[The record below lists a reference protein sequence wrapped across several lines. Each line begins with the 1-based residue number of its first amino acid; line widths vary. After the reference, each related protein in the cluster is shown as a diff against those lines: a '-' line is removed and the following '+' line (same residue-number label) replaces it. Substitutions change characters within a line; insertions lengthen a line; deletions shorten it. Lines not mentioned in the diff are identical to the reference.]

1 MADKLSTLISQEL
14 NIPINQVAGTVNLLD
29 DGATIPFISRYRKEA
44 TGNLDDFSIQSIDQR
59 LRYYRELEKRR
70 ATILKTIE
78 AQDKLTPELADRINN
93 CWDANTLED
102 IYLPFKPKRKTR
114 AEAARQLGL
123 EPLAKIIMAQRGGD
137 IEQRA
142 RQFVDG
148 DKVPDTD
155 AAITGAQD
163 IIAEWVSEN
172 EAVRNAVRRGFK
184 YDARLVS
191 HFVKGKEIEGRNYEN
206 YYEYSMPLKRVS
218 SHQLLAIR
226 RGEKEGFLKVGIEIN
241 DDRTLDNIS
250 RIVVKGGGEASQ
262 LVEEAAE
269 DSFKRLVKPSIE
281 TEFATTAKQKA
292 DDEAIETF
300 AQNVRQLLFAPPLGR
315 KRVLAV
321 DPGFRTGCKVVCL
334 DEQGN
339 LLHHDV
345 IYPTAPHND
354 IEGATKKIHNLT
366 EVYKIDAIALGN
378 GTASRETERFLKRIR
393 YRRPIDVFVV
403 SENGAS
409 IYSASK
415 IARDEFPD
423 KDVTVRGAVSIGRRL
438 LDPLAELVKI
448 DPKSIGVGQYQH
460 DVDQTRLK
468 EALDFT
474 VQSCVNSVGVN
485 VNTASKELLTYIA
498 GLGPALAQN
507 IVDYRAANGHFTSRQ
522 QLLKVPK
529 LGPKTFEQAAGFLR
543 VPESVYPLDNSAVH
557 PERYALVERMARDCG
572 CTVADLIKD
581 KTQREK
587 IDLKRYLSGDVGEPT
602 LRDILS
608 ELEKPGR
615 DPRST
620 VQVMEFDDNVNDI
633 KDLREGMELNGI
645 VTNVTQFG
653 GFVDL
658 GIHKDGLVHVVP
670 PHAHPA
676 ELGQEG
682 RVQVD
687 DPVLVGFDDP
697 PFQDGQVAGKDYR
710 IRLVLAAQVEH
721 RVAHQFPLLVGRGG
735 KEGLAEHL
743 DRAPDFRRNA
753 GRLCPLKRI
762 GALGVGGDE
771 HDMVGAAS
779 GFRPGLPF
787 VVDQGLQ
794 VRPAAGDEHGDFR
807 FHAKTTPSPSTIS
820 PSAGILSPA

>member
-1 MADKLSTLISQEL
+1 MATQLSTLISQEL
-14 NIPINQVAGTVNLLD
+14 NIPINQVAGTVSLLD

-102 IYLPFKPKRKTR
+102 IYLPYKPKRKTR

-123 EPLAKIIMAQRGGD
+123 EPLAKIIMSQRSGN
-137 IEQRA
+137 IEERA

-148 DKVPDTD
+148 DKVPNTD
-155 AAITGAQD
+155 AAIAGAQD

-226 RGEKEGFLKVGIEIN
+226 RGEKEGYLKVGIEIN
-241 DDRTLDNIS
+241 DDRTLDNIA
-250 RIVVKGGGEASQ
+250 RIVVKGNGEASQ

-281 TEFATTAKQKA
+281 TEFATAAKEKA

-339 LLHHDV
+339 LLHNDV

-354 IEGATKKIHNLT
+354 IEGATKKIHTLT
-366 EVYKIDAIALGN
+366 ESYKIDAIALGN

-393 YRRPIDVFVV
+393 YRRPIDVYVV

-474 VQSCVNSVGVN
+474 VESCVNSVGVN

-498 GLGPALAQN
+498 GLGPTLAQN

-543 VPESVYPLDNSAVH
+543 VPESDNPLDNSAVH
-557 PERYALVERMARDCG
+557 PERYALVQQMARDCG
-572 CTVADLIKD
+572 CSIADLIKN
-581 KTQREK
+581 KEQREK
-587 IDLKRYLSGDVGEPT
+587 IDLRRYLSDDVGEPT
-602 LRDILS
+602 LRDIMS

-620 VQVMEFDDNVNDI
+620 VQVWEFDENVNDI

-653 GFVDL
+653 AFVDL
-658 GIHKDGLVHVVP
+658 GIHKDGLVHVSQMP
-670 PHAHPA
+670 
-676 ELGQEG
+676 Q
-682 RVQVD
+682 
-687 DPVLVGFDDP
+687 
-697 PFQDGQVAGKDYR
+697 K
-710 IRLVLAAQVEH
+710 
-721 RVAHQFPLLVGRGG
+721 
-735 KEGLAEHL
+735 
-743 DRAPDFRRNA
+743 
-753 GRLCPLKRI
+753 
-762 GALGVGGDE
+762 
-771 HDMVGAAS
+771 
-779 GFRPGLPF
+779 GLPAARQVHVHQHVRI
-787 VVDQGLQ
+787 VVTSIDHDRGRIALSMRGIDQ
-794 VRPAAGDEHGDFR
+794 P
-807 FHAKTTPSPSTIS
+807 K
-820 PSAGILSPA
+820 

>member
-1 MADKLSTLISQEL
+1 MATQLSTLISQEL
-14 NIPINQVAGTVNLLD
+14 NIPINQVAGTVSLLD

-102 IYLPFKPKRKTR
+102 IYLPYKPKRKTR

-123 EPLAKIIMAQRGGD
+123 EPLARIIMSQRSGN
-137 IEQRA
+137 IEERA

-155 AAITGAQD
+155 AAIAGAQD
-163 IIAEWVSEN
+163 IIAEWVSES

-226 RGEKEGFLKVGIEIN
+226 RGEKEGYLKVGIEIN
-241 DDRTLDNIS
+241 DDRTLDNIA
-250 RIVVKGGGEASQ
+250 RIVVKGNGEASQ

-281 TEFATTAKQKA
+281 TEFATAAKEKA

-339 LLHHDV
+339 LLHNDV

-354 IEGATKKIHNLT
+354 IEGATKKIHTLT
-366 EVYKIDAIALGN
+366 ESYKIDAIALGN

-393 YRRPIDVFVV
+393 YRRPIDVYVV

-474 VQSCVNSVGVN
+474 VESCVNSVGVN

-498 GLGPALAQN
+498 GLGPTLAQN

-543 VPESVYPLDNSAVH
+543 VPESDNPLDNSAVH
-557 PERYALVERMARDCG
+557 PERYALVQQMARDCG
-572 CTVADLIKD
+572 CSIADLIKN
-581 KTQREK
+581 KEQREK
-587 IDLKRYLSGDVGEPT
+587 IDLRRYLSDDVGEPT
-602 LRDILS
+602 LRDIMS

-620 VQVMEFDDNVNDI
+620 VQVWEFDENVNDI

-653 GFVDL
+653 AFVDL
-658 GIHKDGLVHVVP
+658 GIHKDGLVHVSQMP
-670 PHAHPA
+670 
-676 ELGQEG
+676 Q
-682 RVQVD
+682 
-687 DPVLVGFDDP
+687 
-697 PFQDGQVAGKDYR
+697 K
-710 IRLVLAAQVEH
+710 
-721 RVAHQFPLLVGRGG
+721 
-735 KEGLAEHL
+735 
-743 DRAPDFRRNA
+743 
-753 GRLCPLKRI
+753 
-762 GALGVGGDE
+762 
-771 HDMVGAAS
+771 
-779 GFRPGLPF
+779 GLPAARQ
-787 VVDQGLQ
+787 VHVHQHVRVIVTSIDHDRGRIALSMRGIDQ
-794 VRPAAGDEHGDFR
+794 P
-807 FHAKTTPSPSTIS
+807 K
-820 PSAGILSPA
+820 

>member
-29 DGATIPFISRYRKEA
+29 DGATIPFISRYRKEV

-93 CWDANTLED
+93 CWDANMLED

-123 EPLAKIIMAQRGGD
+123 EPLAKIIMAQRGGN
-137 IEQRA
+137 IEERA

-206 YYEYSMPLKRVS
+206 YYDYSMPLKRVS

-241 DDRTLDNIS
+241 DDRTLDNIA
-250 RIVVKGGGEASQ
+250 RIVVKGNGEASQ

-281 TEFATTAKQKA
+281 TEFASAAKEKA

-339 LLHHDV
+339 LLHNDV

-354 IEGATKKIHNLT
+354 IAGATKKIQTLT
-366 EVYKIDAIALGN
+366 EAYKIDAIALGN
-378 GTASRETERFLKRIR
+378 GTASRETERFLKKIR
-393 YRRPIDVFVV
+393 YRRNIDVFVV

-415 IARDEFPD
+415 IARD
-423 KDVTVRGAVSIGRRL
+423 
-438 LDPLAELVKI
+438 
-448 DPKSIGVGQYQH
+448 
-460 DVDQTRLK
+460 
-468 EALDFT
+468 
-474 VQSCVNSVGVN
+474 
-485 VNTASKELLTYIA
+485 
-498 GLGPALAQN
+498 
-507 IVDYRAANGHFTSRQ
+507 
-522 QLLKVPK
+522 
-529 LGPKTFEQAAGFLR
+529 
-543 VPESVYPLDNSAVH
+543 
-557 PERYALVERMARDCG
+557 
-572 CTVADLIKD
+572 
-581 KTQREK
+581 
-587 IDLKRYLSGDVGEPT
+587 
-602 LRDILS
+602 
-608 ELEKPGR
+608 
-615 DPRST
+615 
-620 VQVMEFDDNVNDI
+620 
-633 KDLREGMELNGI
+633 
-645 VTNVTQFG
+645 
-653 GFVDL
+653 
-658 GIHKDGLVHVVP
+658 
-670 PHAHPA
+670 
-676 ELGQEG
+676 
-682 RVQVD
+682 
-687 DPVLVGFDDP
+687 
-697 PFQDGQVAGKDYR
+697 
-710 IRLVLAAQVEH
+710 
-721 RVAHQFPLLVGRGG
+721 
-735 KEGLAEHL
+735 
-743 DRAPDFRRNA
+743 
-753 GRLCPLKRI
+753 
-762 GALGVGGDE
+762 
-771 HDMVGAAS
+771 
-779 GFRPGLPF
+779 
-787 VVDQGLQ
+787 
-794 VRPAAGDEHGDFR
+794 
-807 FHAKTTPSPSTIS
+807 
-820 PSAGILSPA
+820 

>member
-29 DGATIPFISRYRKEA
+29 DGATIPFISRYRKEV

-93 CWDANTLED
+93 CWDANMLED

-123 EPLAKIIMAQRGGD
+123 EPLAKIIMAQRGGN
-137 IEQRA
+137 IEERA

-172 EAVRNAVRRGFK
+172 EAVRNTVRRGFK

-191 HFVKGKEIEGRNYEN
+191 HYVKGKEIEGRNYEN

-241 DDRTLDNIS
+241 DDRTLDNIA
-250 RIVVKGGGEASQ
+250 RIVVKGNSEASQ

-281 TEFATTAKQKA
+281 TEFASAAKEKA

-339 LLHHDV
+339 LLHNDV

-354 IEGATKKIHNLT
+354 IAGATKKIQTLT
-366 EVYKIDAIALGN
+366 EAYKIDAIALGN
-378 GTASRETERFLKRIR
+378 GTASRETERFLKKIR
-393 YRRPIDVFVV
+393 YRRNIDVFVV

-415 IARDEFPD
+415 IARNEFPD

-498 GLGPALAQN
+498 GLGPTLAQN
-507 IVDYRAANGHFTSRQ
+507 IVDYRAANGHFTSRH

-543 VPESVYPLDNSAVH
+543 VPESDNPLDNSAVH
-557 PERYALVERMARDCG
+557 PERYALVEQMAHDCG
-572 CTVADLIKD
+572 CSIADLIRD
-581 KTQREK
+581 KAQREK
-587 IDLKRYLSGDVGEPT
+587 IDLQRYLSKDVGEPT
-602 LRDILS
+602 LRDIMS

-620 VQVMEFDDNVNDI
+620 VQVWEFDENVNDI

-653 GFVDL
+653 AFVDL
-658 GIHKDGLVHVVP
+658 GIHKDGLVHVSQMP
-670 PHAHPA
+670 
-676 ELGQEG
+676 Q
-682 RVQVD
+682 
-687 DPVLVGFDDP
+687 
-697 PFQDGQVAGKDYR
+697 
-710 IRLVLAAQVEH
+710 
-721 RVAHQFPLLVGRGG
+721 RG
-735 KEGLAEHL
+735 
-743 DRAPDFRRNA
+743 
-753 GRLCPLKRI
+753 I
-762 GALGVGGDE
+762 
-771 HDMVGAAS
+771 
-779 GFRPGLPF
+779 
-787 VVDQGLQ
+787 
-794 VRPAAGDEHGDFR
+794 PAARQVHVHQHVRVVVSNIDHDRGR
-807 FHAKTTPSPSTIS
+807 IA
-820 PSAGILSPA
+820 LSMKGVEQPK

>member
-29 DGATIPFISRYRKEA
+29 DGATIPFISRYRKEV

-102 IYLPFKPKRKTR
+102 IYLPYKPKRKTR

-123 EPLAKIIMAQRGGD
+123 EPLAKIIMAQRSD
-137 IEQRA
+137 NIEERA

-155 AAITGAQD
+155 AAIAGAQD

-241 DDRTLDNIS
+241 DDRTLDNIA
-250 RIVVKGGGEASQ
+250 RIVVKGNGEASQ
-262 LVEEAAE
+262 LVDEAAE

-281 TEFATTAKQKA
+281 TEFASAAKEKA

-300 AQNVRQLLFAPPLGR
+300 AQSVRQLLFAPPLGR

-339 LLHHDV
+339 LLHNDV

-354 IEGATKKIHNLT
+354 IAGATKKIQTLT
-366 EVYKIDAIALGN
+366 ESYKIDAIALGN
-378 GTASRETERFLKRIR
+378 GTASRETERFLKKIR
-393 YRRPIDVFVV
+393 YRRDVNAYVV

-498 GLGPALAQN
+498 GLGPTLAQN

-543 VPESVYPLDNSAVH
+543 VPESDNPLDNSAVH
-557 PERYALVERMARDCG
+557 PERYALVQQMARDCG
-572 CTVADLIKD
+572 CSIADLIKD
-581 KTQREK
+581 KAQRDK
-587 IDLKRYLSGDVGEPT
+587 INLRRYLSKDVGEPT
-602 LRDILS
+602 LRDIMS

-620 VQVMEFDDNVNDI
+620 VQVWEFDENVNDI

-653 GFVDL
+653 AFVDL
-658 GIHKDGLVHVVP
+658 GIHKDGLVHVSQMP
-670 PHAHPA
+670 
-676 ELGQEG
+676 Q
-682 RVQVD
+682 
-687 DPVLVGFDDP
+687 
-697 PFQDGQVAGKDYR
+697 K
-710 IRLVLAAQVEH
+710 
-721 RVAHQFPLLVGRGG
+721 
-735 KEGLAEHL
+735 
-743 DRAPDFRRNA
+743 
-753 GRLCPLKRI
+753 
-762 GALGVGGDE
+762 
-771 HDMVGAAS
+771 
-779 GFRPGLPF
+779 GLPAARQVHVHQHVR
-787 VVDQGLQ
+787 VVVTSIDHERGRIALSMRNIDQ
-794 VRPAAGDEHGDFR
+794 P
-807 FHAKTTPSPSTIS
+807 K
-820 PSAGILSPA
+820 

>member
-44 TGNLDDFSIQSIDQR
+44 TGDLDELSIQSIDQR

-93 CWDANTLED
+93 CWDANMLED

-123 EPLAKIIMAQRGGD
+123 EPLAKIIMAQRGGN
-137 IEQRA
+137 IEERA

-155 AAITGAQD
+155 AAFTGAQD

-172 EAVRNAVRRGFK
+172 EAVRNTVRRGFK

-191 HFVKGKEIEGRNYEN
+191 HYVKGKEIEGRNYEN

-241 DDRTLDNIS
+241 DDRTLDNIA
-250 RIVVKGGGEASQ
+250 RIVVKGNGEASQ

-281 TEFATTAKQKA
+281 TEFASAAKEKA

-339 LLHHDV
+339 LLHNDV

-354 IEGATKKIHNLT
+354 IAGATKKIQTLT
-366 EVYKIDAIALGN
+366 EAYKIDAIALGN
-378 GTASRETERFLKRIR
+378 GTASRETERFLKKIR
-393 YRRPIDVFVV
+393 YRRNIDVFVV

-498 GLGPALAQN
+498 GLGPTLAQN
-507 IVDYRAANGHFTSRQ
+507 IVDYRAANGHFTSRH

-543 VPESVYPLDNSAVH
+543 VPESDNPLDNSAVH
-557 PERYALVERMARDCG
+557 PERYALVEQMAHDCG
-572 CTVADLIKD
+572 CSIADLIKD
-581 KTQREK
+581 KGLREK
-587 IDLKRYLSGDVGEPT
+587 IDLQRYLSKDVGEPT
-602 LRDILS
+602 LRDIMS

-620 VQVMEFDDNVNDI
+620 VQVWEFDENVNDI

-653 GFVDL
+653 AFVDL
-658 GIHKDGLVHVVP
+658 GIHKDGLVHVSQMP
-670 PHAHPA
+670 
-676 ELGQEG
+676 Q
-682 RVQVD
+682 
-687 DPVLVGFDDP
+687 
-697 PFQDGQVAGKDYR
+697 
-710 IRLVLAAQVEH
+710 
-721 RVAHQFPLLVGRGG
+721 RG
-735 KEGLAEHL
+735 
-743 DRAPDFRRNA
+743 
-753 GRLCPLKRI
+753 I
-762 GALGVGGDE
+762 
-771 HDMVGAAS
+771 
-779 GFRPGLPF
+779 
-787 VVDQGLQ
+787 
-794 VRPAAGDEHGDFR
+794 PAARQVHVHQHVRVVVSSIDHDRGR
-807 FHAKTTPSPSTIS
+807 IA
-820 PSAGILSPA
+820 LSMKGVEQPK